1 MLASRMWPK
10 PRATLP
16 SRSWPGLALLLLA
29 GCGSAP
35 VSELP
40 PAAEP
45 PLSPPLTAKPAGTAV
60 VREAQPSRPAT
71 TDGGRTL
78 ARVLPRERVLE
89 LYDARTRRRTARVP
103 AGVGPTH
110 VVCLKLAWCYVTDTQ
125 GDALLVF
132 RRTERLELVRR
143 YYLAGGPYGLALDQ
157 RRRLLYVT
165 LPGRNELVQL
175 PAHGRPHALRR
186 WPTVRQPD
194 AVTVD
199 ESAGRVIVTGD
210 SASQLVR
217 P

>member
-1 MLASRMWPK
+1 MLASGMKARRM
-10 PRATLP
+10 LP
-16 SRSWPGLALLLLA
+16 SRSWPGLALLVLA

-35 VSELP
+35 VAELP
-40 PAAEP
+40 PGAEP
-45 PLSPPLTAKPAGTAV
+45 PPSPPLTAVPAGATVA
-60 VREAQPSRPAT
+60 REARPSTPVT
-71 TDGGRTL
+71 VDGGRAL
-78 ARVLPRERVLE
+78 ARVSPRARVLE
-89 LYDARTRRRTARVP
+89 LYDTGTGRRTAIAP

-110 VVCLKLAWCYVTDTQ
+110 VACLRLAWCYVTDTQ

-143 YYLAGGPYGLALDQ
+143 YHLPGGPYGLALDQ

-175 PAHGRPHALRR
+175 PAHGRPHVLRR
-186 WPTVRQPD
+186 WPTVRQPG

-199 ESAGRVIVTGD
+199 ASAGRVIVTGD

>member
-1 MLASRMWPK
+1 MLATRMCG
-10 PRATLP
+10 TLP

-35 VSELP
+35 AGGLP

-45 PLSPPLTAKPAGTAV
+45 PLSPPLTATPAGTAV
-60 VREAQPSRPAT
+60 ARQVQPSRPAT
-71 TDGGRTL
+71 IDGVRTL

-89 LYDARTRRRTARVP
+89 LYDARTRHRTARAP

-110 VVCLKLAWCYVTDTQ
+110 VACLKLAWCYVTDTQ

-143 YYLAGGPYGLALDQ
+143 YYLPGGPYGLALDG
-157 RRRLLYVT
+157 RRRFLYVT

-175 PAHGRPHALRR
+175 PAHGRPHVLRR

-194 AVTVD
+194 AVSVD
-199 ESAGRVIVTGD
+199 ESADRVIVTGA